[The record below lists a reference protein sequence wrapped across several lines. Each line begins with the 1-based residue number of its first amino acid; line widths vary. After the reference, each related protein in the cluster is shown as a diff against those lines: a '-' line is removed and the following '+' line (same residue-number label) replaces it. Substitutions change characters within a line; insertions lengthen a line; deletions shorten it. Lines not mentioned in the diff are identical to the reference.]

1 MKKKYYK
8 GLSLILVSAMVMA
21 GVAGCASV
29 GAAEDAKDE
38 AEEAVTDAVTQAVQT
53 QKTPSDKESFK
64 EETVYVITD
73 NNGKV
78 DKTIVEEWLKNPK
91 GKDVIEDKSNLKE
104 IKNVKGEETFSED
117 KSMSLGTHKFQ
128 GNNEKIHLV
137 LLKKNFC
144 KYPGQIITITQRH
157 L

>member
-1 MKKKYYK
+1 MRKNIYKKYIAVAAAVMMA
-8 GLSLILVSAMVMA
+8 LSMSVVTPVYTLTDNSVSV
-21 GVAGCASV
+21 VQ
-29 GAAEDAKDE
+29 AAEKDE
-38 AEEAVTDAVTQAVQT
+38 VDDIDDLKDILDSSLNSKKDEKVD
-53 QKTPSDKESFK
+53 K

-117 KSMSLGTHKFQ
+117 K
-128 GNNEKIHLV
+128 
-137 LLKKNFC
+137 
-144 KYPGQIITITQRH
+144 
-157 L
+157 

>member
-53 QKTPSDKESFK
+53 QKTP
-64 EETVYVITD
+64 
-73 NNGKV
+73 
-78 DKTIVEEWLKNPK
+78 
-91 GKDVIEDKSNLKE
+91 
-104 IKNVKGEETFSED
+104 
-117 KSMSLGTHKFQ
+117 
-128 GNNEKIHLV
+128 
-137 LLKKNFC
+137 
-144 KYPGQIITITQRH
+144 
-157 L
+157 